1 MLAFGL
7 SGGSQ
12 EILPPF
18 PETFVLPRIHPE
30 RKVGK
35 NSLFLDKCFQVRYKT
50 VELWMTARTGE
61 KG

>member
-12 EILPPF
+12 EIRPPF
-18 PETFVLPRIHPE
+18 SEAFVLRRIHPE
-30 RKVGK
+30 GRGHK
-35 NSLFLDKCFQVRYKT
+35 NRLFLDKCFQVRYKT
-50 VELWMTARTGE
+50 VEPWTTACTGE